1 MEKIET
7 AEISWD
13 WRCGRELVRYFQ
25 FGSKL
30 NLLPA
35 LSRHARIFGKESGG
49 AFRNWM
55 TSLWGKN

>member
-13 WRCGRELVRYFQ
+13 WRCRRELVRYFQ
-25 FGSKL
+25 FGREL

-35 LSRHARIFGKESGG
+35 LSRHARIFGKKSDG
-49 AFRNWM
+49 ALCNWM
-55 TSLWGKN
+55 TSLWGRN

>member
-25 FGSKL
+25 YGREL
-30 NLLPA
+30 NFLTA
-35 LSRHARIFGKESGG
+35 LSRAHKGFWKEM
-49 AFRNWM
+49 WWC
-55 TSLWGKN
+55 SL